1 MGGTPIPRT
10 VVWRGQRFDPETAAM
25 LAAIAAAVGDDIY
38 VRPIQGSYSTGTAAS
53 AGTHAGGGAFDI
65 DCEPYSDAQARRIET
80 ACRQFGAAAWFRPR
94 VSPSGIKY
102 GWQRHVHGL
111 RLDCTDLSVSARVQC
126 VAYFGGKSGLADNRT
141 DTGTR
146 AYVGHRWAAV
156 KAGLAKTQVGTGSVP
171 PIGGPITPPPLE
183 DDLMSMTPA
192 ARKAFIEDIAKA
204 CARAVHDQPLGGATI
219 APGRPLT
226 VAIAL
231 DRTYKG
237 VSELSRDLDAEAFDE
252 VLEAAMVAALRKVL
266 PPPAES

>member
-1 MGGTPIPRT
+1 MGGAPRT
-10 VVWRGQRFDPETAAM
+10 VVWRGQRFDPETAVM
-25 LAAIAAAVGDDIY
+25 LAQIAKVVGDDIY

-53 AGTHAGGGAFDI
+53 AGTHAGGGAFDL
-65 DCEPYSDAQARRIET
+65 DCEPLSDAQARRLES

-111 RLDCTDLSVSARVQC
+111 RLDCTDLSVAARVQT
-126 VAYFGGKSGLADNRT
+126 VAYFGNRSGLADNRT

-146 AYVGHRWAAV
+146 AYVGHRWASV
-156 KAGLAKTQVGTGSVP
+156 KATLGKPAITPGTPGKIP

-192 ARKAFIEDIAKA
+192 ARKAFIDDIAKA

-219 APGRPLT
+219 APGKPLT

-237 VSELSRDLDAEAFDE
+237 VSRLDAAA
-252 VLEAAMVAALRKVL
+252 LEAAMVAALRKVL
-266 PPPAES
+266 PPAPEA